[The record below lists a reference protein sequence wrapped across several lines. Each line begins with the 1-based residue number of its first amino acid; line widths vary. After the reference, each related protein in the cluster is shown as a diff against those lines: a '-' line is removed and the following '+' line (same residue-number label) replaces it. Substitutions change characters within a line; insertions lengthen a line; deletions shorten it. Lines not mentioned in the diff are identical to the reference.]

1 MDKKKSRLG
10 KNIKL
15 FLNSEE
21 GKMLDADIV
30 KTGIALGIIGA
41 VMVDQ
46 AAATQYP
53 LHTNSFTSTQHS
65 SHQSHGSHASHGSH
79 GSHARGGWCGS

>member
-1 MDKKKSRLG
+1 MENKKRRIQ

-30 KTGIALGIIGA
+30 KTAVAFGLIGA
-41 VMVDQ
+41 ALVEDASAIQV
-46 AAATQYP
+46 
-53 LHTNSFTSTQHS
+53 HTNYFTSTSHRSSLHS
-65 SHQSHGSHASHGSH
+65 SHGSH
-79 GSHARGGWCGS
+79 GSHARGGWC

>member
-1 MDKKKSRLG
+1 MKKKNRRMQ

-30 KTGIALGIIGA
+30 KTAVAFGFIGVALAGNA
-41 VMVDQ
+41 E
-46 AAATQYP
+46 AAQREKI
-53 LHTNSFTSTQHS
+53 HTNYFDAS
-65 SHQSHGSHASHGSH
+65 SHKSSLHGSHGSH
-79 GSHARGGWCGS
+79 GSHARGGWC